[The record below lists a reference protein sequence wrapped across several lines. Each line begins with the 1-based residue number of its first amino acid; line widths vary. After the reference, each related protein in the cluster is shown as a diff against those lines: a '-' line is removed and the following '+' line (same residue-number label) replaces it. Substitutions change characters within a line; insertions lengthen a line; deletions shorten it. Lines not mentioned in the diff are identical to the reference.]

1 MPTLEIIRGMNAGQ
15 RFEVSGR
22 ECVIGREMTCQV
34 VIPSRTVSRQHARIL
49 DESDGYYL
57 EDMRSVNG
65 TAVNGRK
72 IERRTRLHESDRIA
86 IFDTVLRFHENDQA
100 AAPSPKSPDRPEK
113 TTEAPPAAGAGE
125 SSTRVLSQQPIIREI
140 DVNAAQG
147 AGADEATAKKLDAVL
162 QIARNLGKSLDV
174 DAMLGQILESLFE
187 TFPQAQRGYILQA
200 ESPGAD
206 LSPKAI
212 KHRNDVSDTISPIS
226 NTVAMRVMNEG
237 TAFLSGDVL
246 TDDRLD
252 EIAAS
257 IFDEPVRSIMC
268 APLMGPSKTPMGVIH
283 LETGDPRKPFFT
295 HDLEVLVSVGFMGG
309 QALEFAKMH
318 ESLSELELR
327 RREIT
332 LAKDVQLRFLPT
344 NPPKVSG
351 YKFYHHYLAAD
362 SVAGDYYDYLQLPDG
377 RVAIV
382 QGDVSGK
389 GISAALLVARLC
401 SDVRYCLLASQ
412 APVEAMTMLN
422 TQVVKEVQN
431 NAFVTMVLCIL
442 DPSSHQV
449 TLVNA
454 GHPYPMLRRY
464 DSDTVEM
471 FEGEESSMPLGVI
484 YETEFRSRSFEL
496 GPGDVFLCYTD
507 GVSEAAN
514 PEGKLYDIATI
525 REVVARTNPDPRH
538 IGQALLSDV
547 RRFAAGRLQSDDI
560 CVVSFGRDAEK

>member
-15 RFEVSGR
+15 RFDIMGR
-22 ECVIGREMTCQV
+22 ECVIGRDATCQV

-49 DESDGYYL
+49 DERDGYYL

-86 IFDTVLRFHENDQA
+86 IFDTVLRFHESGEA
-100 AAPSPKSPDRPEK
+100 ATATQEPRDLHEV
-113 TTEAPPAAGAGE
+113 PPATTASE
-125 SSTRVLSQQPIIREI
+125 SSTQVLSQQPILREI
-140 DVNAAQG
+140 DVHAAHG
-147 AGADEATAKKLDAVL
+147 SKADEAAVKKLEAVL
-162 QIARNLGKSLDV
+162 KIARSLGKSLDL
-174 DAMLGQILESLFE
+174 DSMLSQILESLFE
-187 TFPQAQRGYILQA
+187 IFPQAQRGYILQA
-200 ESPGAD
+200 ESPGAE

-212 KHRNDVSDTISPIS
+212 KHRYDVSDTISPIS
-226 NTVAMRVMNEG
+226 NTVALRVMTEG

-246 TDDRLD
+246 SDDRLE
-252 EIAAS
+252 EIEAS
-257 IFDEPVRSIMC
+257 IFEEPVRSIMC

-283 LETGDPRKPFFT
+283 LETGDPLKPFST
-295 HDLEVLVSVGFMGG
+295 NDLEVLVSVSFMGG
-309 QALEFAKMH
+309 QALEFAKLH
-318 ESLSELELR
+318 ESLYELELR
-327 RREIT
+327 RREIM

-344 NPPKVSG
+344 DPPRVPG
-351 YKFYHHYLAAD
+351 YRFYHHYLAAD
-362 SVAGDYYDYLQLPDG
+362 SVAGDYYDYVQLPDG
-377 RVAIV
+377 RLAIV

-412 APVEAMTMLN
+412 TPTEAMGLLN
-422 TQVVKEVQN
+422 AQVVKEVQN

-442 DPSSHQV
+442 DPNSHRV

-454 GHPYPMLRRY
+454 GHPYPMLRRHG
-464 DSDTVEM
+464 SDTVEM
-471 FEGEESSMPLGVI
+471 FDGDESSMPLGVI
-484 YETEFRSRSFEL
+484 YETHFRSRSFEL
-496 GPGDVFLCYTD
+496 GAGDVFLCYTD

-514 PEGKLYDIATI
+514 PDGKLYDIPTI

-538 IGQALLSDV
+538 IGQALLADV

-560 CVVSFGRDAEK
+560 CILSFGREADA